1 MTKRK
6 KTGMFPGVSHLLS
19 FMVIMQLFRTFAN
32 RLHNTI
38 FHTLCAKAW
47 ILYMNTNIPSIKKHH
62 YRELLSIGIPV
73 IIGQLGTIILGFADT
88 LMIGHHS
95 TQELAAAGLVN
106 NIFTLVLISNM
117 GFSYGLT
124 PVIGR
129 LYGMERTNEIGQKV
143 RNSLF
148 ANLMVGI
155 LFTGAMIVLYFNLD
169 RIGQPDELLSLIR
182 PYFVVN
188 LISIIFVSV
197 FNTMKQFFDGLTY
210 TKVAMWVMIGGNIL
224 NILGNWLLIYG
235 VGPFPELGLLGAG
248 ISTMGSRIF
257 MAAVMVGVVV
267 CSKRLRQYRK
277 DLLHSSINKA
287 DFKEMN
293 RLGWPVALQLA
304 MESAAFTLSCVMV
317 GWLGTLPLAAHQI
330 MITVSQLFYLV
341 LSGMASAMSIR
352 VSHFVGQKDFK
363 AVKQNAY
370 DCFRLNLTFSL
381 VIGLP
386 ILLFR
391 HQIGGLFTD
400 NAEVQAMVAVLIFM
414 MMAYQ
419 FGDALQYTFA
429 NALRGIA
436 CVKPMVT
443 YAFIAYFVISLPMGY
458 TLGFPCGIGILG
470 IWIAFPFG
478 LTAAGILFWQ
488 RFEREV
494 RKMEKE

>member
-1 MTKRK
+1 MT
-6 KTGMFPGVSHLLS
+6 
-19 FMVIMQLFRTFAN
+19 A
-32 RLHNTI
+32 
-38 FHTLCAKAW
+38 
-47 ILYMNTNIPSIKKHH
+47 KKHH

-73 IIGQLGTIILGFADT
+73 IIGQLGTIVLGFADT

-95 TQELAAAGLVN
+95 TEELAAAGLVN
-106 NIFTLVLISNM
+106 NIFGLVLISYM

-129 LYGMERTNEIGQKV
+129 LYGMERTYEIGQKV

-148 ANLMVGI
+148 ANMTVGV
-155 LFTGAMIVLYFNLD
+155 LFTVAMIVLYFNLD

-188 LISIIFVSV
+188 LISVMFVGL
-197 FNTMKQFFDGLTY
+197 FNTMKQFLDGIAC
-210 TKVAMWVMIGGNIL
+210 TKVAMWVMIGGNII
-224 NILGNWLLIYG
+224 NILGNWVLIYG
-235 VGPFPELGLLGAG
+235 IGPCPELGLLGAG

-257 MAAVMVGVVV
+257 MAIVMVGVVL
-267 CSKRLRQYRK
+267 CNKKFRAYRQ
-277 DLLHSSINKA
+277 DLIHSSVNKA

-330 MITVSQLFYLV
+330 MITISQLFYLV

-363 AVKQNAY
+363 SVRQNAY
-370 DCFRLNLTFSL
+370 DGFRLNLMFSL
-381 VIGLP
+381 ILGIP

-400 NAEVQAMVAVLIFM
+400 NAEVQTTVALLIFM
-414 MMAYQ
+414 LIAYQ
-419 FGDALQYTFA
+419 FGDGLQYTFA

-443 YAFIAYFVISLPMGY
+443 YAFIAYFIISLPMGY

-478 LTAAGILFWQ
+478 LTTAGILFWR
-488 RFEREV
+488 RFEKEV
-494 RKMEKE
+494 KKMETEG